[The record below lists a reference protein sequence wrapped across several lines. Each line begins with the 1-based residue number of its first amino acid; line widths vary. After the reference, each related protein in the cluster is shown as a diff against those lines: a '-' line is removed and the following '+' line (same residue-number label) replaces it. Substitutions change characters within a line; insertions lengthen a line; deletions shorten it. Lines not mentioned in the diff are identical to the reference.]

1 MTVSFST
8 RAPNSDYLGFEA
20 SPEAIV
26 AAAKKAEEVGFDAI
40 FVNDHIVVG
49 DDARS
54 APWTNVYDPFV
65 AMSFI
70 AAHTSRIGDGV
81 SVLIMPYSTVVALA
95 SWISSGWK
103 TSR

>member
-26 AAAKKAEEVGFDAI
+26 AAAIKAEEVGFDAI
-40 FVNDHIVVG
+40 LVNDHIVVG

-70 AAHTSRIGDGV
+70 AANTSRMG
-81 SVLIMPYSTVVALA
+81 SA
-95 SWISSGWK
+95 S
-103 TSR
+103 RC